1 MVGPVPRTVSLRA
14 LTPETRPVLERLW
27 QLYRHDLSEFRGSLP
42 DADGTFH
49 RRSLLP
55 FLAEDPD
62 TSAYLFVA
70 DEGPVGFGLVSR
82 TTTEPH
88 LMSEFFVVRS
98 VRGRGVAREAA
109 NGLLALHPG
118 AWEIPFQEDN
128 VAAARFWRRL
138 AADLAG
144 DGVRED
150 RRPVPGK
157 PRIPPDVWLTLT
169 VAPSAAG
176 QAATVSQPSSR
187 SAR

>member
-1 MVGPVPRTVSLRA
+1 VAPTISVRA
-14 LTPETRPVLERLW
+14 LTPGTRPVLERLW

-42 DADGTFH
+42 AADGTFH
-49 RRSLLP
+49 TRTLRP
-55 FLAEDPD
+55 FLADDPD
-62 TSAYLFVA
+62 RSAHLFQA
-70 DEGPVGFGLVSR
+70 DGSLVGFGLVSR
-82 TTTEPH
+82 VTTEPH
-88 LMSEFFVVRS
+88 LVSEFFVVRG
-98 VRGRGVAREAA
+98 VRGQGVARVAA
-109 NGLLALHPG
+109 RELLALHPG

-138 AADLAG
+138 AAAVAA

-157 PRIPPDVWLTLT
+157 PHIPPDVWLALT
-169 VAPSAAG
+169 VAASAD